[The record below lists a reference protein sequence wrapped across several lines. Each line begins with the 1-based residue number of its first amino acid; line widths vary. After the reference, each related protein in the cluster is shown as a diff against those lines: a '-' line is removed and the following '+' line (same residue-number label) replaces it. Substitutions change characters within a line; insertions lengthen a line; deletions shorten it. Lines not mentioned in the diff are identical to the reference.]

1 MRRTF
6 SDGTREIVLTRH
18 ELLQRLCALIPP
30 PRRHTVAYFGLF
42 AAHATGR
49 AALTGQARRA
59 RTQATAPTAAAL
71 ACLTAAALAS
81 GNPLPGLAPP
91 SPQPGEAPTARALGD
106 PPPAP
111 GRKRTL
117 DWAQLLKRVFALDV
131 LRCDRCGGPREVI
144 AFLTDPEV
152 VPRILV
158 HLGLPSTPP
167 PLAPARAPP
176 VPLAFETGPEPD
188 DCVDPPALD

>member
-1 MRRTF
+1 M
-6 SDGTREIVLTRH
+6 D
-18 ELLQRLCALIPP
+18 P
-30 PRRHTVAYFGLF
+30 
-42 AAHATGR
+42 
-49 AALTGQARRA
+49 
-59 RTQATAPTAAAL
+59 
-71 ACLTAAALAS
+71 
-81 GNPLPGLAPP
+81 PP
-91 SPQPGEAPTARALGD
+91 SPDRAATPAAPALGD

-117 DWAQLLKRVFALDV
+117 DWAELLRRVFALDV
-131 LRCDRCGGPREVI
+131 LRCDRCGGPRQVI

-152 VPRILV
+152 VPCILR